1 MFNSYCGPESGT
13 IPKHSEVEVEAPVFT
28 AMTAAAVLKWCRKK
42 SPNGLHLMNPAW
54 PDQE

>member
-1 MFNSYCGPESGT
+1 MFNSYCGPESGA